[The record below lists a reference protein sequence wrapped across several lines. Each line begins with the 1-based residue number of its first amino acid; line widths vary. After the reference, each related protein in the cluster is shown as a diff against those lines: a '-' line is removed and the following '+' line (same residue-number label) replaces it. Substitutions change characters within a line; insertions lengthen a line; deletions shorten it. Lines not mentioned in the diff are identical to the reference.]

1 MRTLVMGGTR
11 FNGLH
16 LVQELVRYG
25 HNVTILNR
33 GITEALVPKEVHH
46 LHADRKDHQQLE
58 EVLGLE
64 EFDVVF
70 DTSAYVLD
78 DVQSMVDIF
87 EGRAGHYIFASST
100 VVYAAAKILPI
111 NEDSPVDR
119 SPRQSDYG
127 RNKLICEEYLMRAYR
142 QHRLPTTVARFSMVF
157 GPDNFLPDREQRM
170 FIRLLKGRKILIPGR
185 GTTLSQI
192 GHVDDEAR
200 ALRMMALNPRTYG
213 EIYNV
218 TGKDYFSDEGYVD
231 TFAKVVGVQPQK
243 IFVPAEI
250 MDETS
255 FNTSATAPTMQRPF
269 IQRLAPYIHRWD
281 ESTIFS
287 IKKLCDHLDYEP
299 LYTFETAVQQTYEW
313 FMSKGLDKQREYDFS
328 QEDEMINRIG

>member
-1 MRTLVMGGTR
+1 MQTLVMGGTR

-33 GITEALVPKEVHH
+33 GVTEAAVPREVRR
-46 LHADRKDHQQLE
+46 LYADRKDHQQLK
-58 EVLGLE
+58 EVLGSE

-70 DTSAYVLD
+70 DISAYVLE
-78 DVQSMVDIF
+78 DVESMVDIF

-100 VVYAAAKILPI
+100 VVYAASNILPI
-111 NEDSPVDR
+111 NEDFPVD
-119 SPRQSDYG
+119 STPRQSDYG
-127 RNKLICEEYLMRAYR
+127 RNKLICEDYLVGVYR
-142 QHRLPTTVARFSMVF
+142 QRHFPTTSARFSMVF
-157 GPDNFLPDREQRM
+157 GPDNGIIDREQRM
-170 FIRLLKGRKILIPGR
+170 FVRLLNGRKILIPGR
-185 GTTLSQI
+185 GTTLGQI

-231 TFAKVVGVQPQK
+231 TCARAVGVEPQK
-243 IFVPAEI
+243 VFVPAEI
-250 MDETS
+250 MDES
-255 FNTSATAPTMQRPF
+255 SPATRRPL

-281 ESTIFS
+281 ESTVFGMG
-287 IKKLCDHLDYEP
+287 KLWDHLGYEP
-299 LYTFETAVQQTYEW
+299 FYTFETAVQQTYEW
-313 FMSKGLDKQREYDFS
+313 FMSQGLDKQREYDFS
-328 QEDEMINRIG
+328 EEDELINRVG

>member
-1 MRTLVMGGTR
+1 MEMLVMGGTR

-33 GITEALVPKEVHH
+33 GVTEAPVPREVRR
-46 LHADRKDHQQLE
+46 LYADRKDHQQLK
-58 EVLGLE
+58 EVLGSE

-70 DTSAYVLD
+70 DISAYVLE
-78 DVQSMVDIF
+78 DVESMVDIF

-100 VVYAAAKILPI
+100 VVYAASNILPI
-111 NEDSPVDR
+111 NEDFRVD
-119 SPRQSDYG
+119 STSRQSDYG
-127 RNKLICEEYLMRAYR
+127 RNKLICEDYLMGVYR
-142 QHRLPTTVARFSMVF
+142 QRHFPTTSARFSMVF
-157 GPDNFLPDREQRM
+157 GPDNGILDREQRM
-170 FIRLLKGRKILIPGR
+170 FVRLLNGRKILIPGR

-231 TFAKVVGVQPQK
+231 TCARAVGVESQK
-243 IFVPAEI
+243 VFVPAEI
-250 MDETS
+250 MDES
-255 FNTSATAPTMQRPF
+255 SPDVRRSL

-281 ESTIFS
+281 ESTAFGMG
-287 IKKLCDHLDYEP
+287 KLRDHLGYEP
-299 LYTFETAVQQTYEW
+299 FYTFETAVQQTYEW
-313 FMSKGLDKQREYDFS
+313 FISQGLDKQREYDFAA
-328 QEDEMINRIG
+328 EDELIKRVG